1 MAFDVHNDD
10 IFEGC
15 PVEKWLEI
23 LFHSNR
29 TLAEGELRRILESL
43 ALCEQMLD
51 ELNPQWEKE
60 FEKRKFAQT
69 EQTNAR
75 LSSLAIE
82 SMGKILTQSE

>member
-1 MAFDVHNDD
+1 MTFDVHNDD

-29 TLAEGELRRILESL
+29 TLAESELRRILESL

-51 ELNPQWEKE
+51 ELEPQWEKE
-60 FEKRKFAQT
+60 FEKRRFAQSP
-69 EQTNAR
+69 QTSAR
-75 LSSLAIE
+75 MSNLAIE